1 MSKKIVVQT
10 GAKTHDGGFKAGFAR
25 VAYHEPIAGMVTSE
39 PIQPARSG
47 MRSAIISLNQFDL
60 FMKKV

>member
-1 MSKKIVVQT
+1 
-10 GAKTHDGGFKAGFAR
+10 
-25 VAYHEPIAGMVTSE
+25 MVTSE